1 MTYSNLVVRVR
12 YPEISHDSSSSSP
25 RQHQLLREQQTGSP
39 HMVSFQSTSAVEIS
53 SQQMHEHFPAGMHGL
68 TPAPVNENFFDSS
81 DAGVSFGHNLGT
93 AQLGTSQ
100 VFNYGSHMSL
110 MLEAPGDGGLQ
121 QTMMDAH
128 GSTSSKMTAMNDIT
142 SNGNDHFAFGGCSF
156 GDLPFMEWADSTDG
170 ATSGDLMSRL
180 LVTSGSN
187 MAERENDGAAATSVS
202 GSIASVPSTSSSFE
216 DDLIVS
222 EFLNL
227 PHEIC
232 NVTSSL
238 TSSTK
243 PLTPASGSLPTHMGS
258 TGASQ
263 MLSSNVLQSYSSSPT
278 SSSTSPI
285 SYGESCSHQLRPST
299 SSAPAGDFD
308 WCDAISSGLIGGMT
322 SASSTRHLSAKCHD
336 VLDLFSA
343 DDLHSSLDFDMS
355 FDRVLV
361 TTTASS
367 GT

>member
-1 MTYSNLVVRVR
+1 
-12 YPEISHDSSSSSP
+12 
-25 RQHQLLREQQTGSP
+25 
-39 HMVSFQSTSAVEIS
+39 MVSFQSTSAVEIS

-68 TPAPVNENFFDSS
+68 TTAPVNENFFDSS
-81 DAGVSFGHNLGT
+81 DAGVSFGHHLGT
-93 AQLGTSQ
+93 AQLDTSQ
-100 VFNYGSHMSL
+100 VFNYGSNISSL
-110 MLEAPGDGGLQ
+110 ILEAPGDGGLQ
-121 QTMMDAH
+121 QTMLDAH
-128 GSTSSKMTAMNDIT
+128 GSTSSKMAAMNGIT
-142 SNGNDHFAFGGCSF
+142 SSVNDHFAFGGCSF

-180 LVTSGSN
+180 LGTSG

-232 NVTSSL
+232 NVTSNL

-258 TGASQ
+258 TGASP
-263 MLSSNVLQSYSSSPT
+263 MLSSNVLQSCSFSPT
-278 SSSTSPI
+278 SSSTSSI
-285 SYGESCSHQLRPST
+285 SYGEGCSHQLRPST

-322 SASSTRHLSAKCHD
+322 SASSTRNLSAKCHD
-336 VLDLFSA
+336 VLDLFGA